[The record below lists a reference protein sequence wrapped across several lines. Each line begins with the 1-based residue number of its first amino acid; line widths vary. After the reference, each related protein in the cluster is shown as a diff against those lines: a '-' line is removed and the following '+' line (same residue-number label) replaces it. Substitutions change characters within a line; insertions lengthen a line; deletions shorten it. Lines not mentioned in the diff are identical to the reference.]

1 MYVCMY
7 VRMYQCSHGK
17 VVLNVYQ
24 IRIMCLYFGDAIVSV
39 FLLQLLLNLV
49 DNIRQ
54 KSEQEPKVSGS
65 TAYILLHSR
74 TYIHTYVVRP
84 EHVHPL
90 RLVESQRAARHYICT
105 YIRMSAGALEAETS
119 VDSQSCTLTKRCGTS
134 FLFCYTRA

>member
-1 MYVCMY
+1 MHQINVCMYVCMY
-7 VRMYQCSHGK
+7 VRISVLMGRY

-39 FLLQLLLNLV
+39 SLLQLLLNLV

-74 TYIHTYVVRP
+74 SYIH
-84 EHVHPL
+84 
-90 RLVESQRAARHYICT
+90 
-105 YIRMSAGALEAETS
+105 M
-119 VDSQSCTLTKRCGTS
+119 
-134 FLFCYTRA
+134 

>member
-1 MYVCMY
+1 M
-7 VRMYQCSHGK
+7 
-17 VVLNVYQ
+17 
-24 IRIMCLYFGDAIVSV
+24 
-39 FLLQLLLNLV
+39 

-74 TYIHTYVVRP
+74 SYIHTYVVRP

-90 RLVESQRAARHYICT
+90 RLVESQRAARHYICA

-119 VDSQSCTLTKRCGTS
+119 VDSQRFVCRPKDVTS
-134 FLFCYTRA
+134 LYSSAIYVHT